1 MEHIGVYIEG
11 TFGEQ
16 ARRTFL
22 SKLTDTCLAI
32 ASEPGI
38 GLRDHGYD
46 APLIAAQRRDKLLAD
61 GDLNGLIIWKR
72 IMAAMD
78 ELTRVRGD
86 GERLN

>member
-1 MEHIGVYIEG
+1 MVIELDIWR
-11 TFGEQ
+11 
-16 ARRTFL
+16 AANL
-22 SKLTDTCLAI
+22 L
-32 ASEPGI
+32 
-38 GLRDHGYD
+38 LRDHGYE

-72 IMAAMD
+72 IMSTMG